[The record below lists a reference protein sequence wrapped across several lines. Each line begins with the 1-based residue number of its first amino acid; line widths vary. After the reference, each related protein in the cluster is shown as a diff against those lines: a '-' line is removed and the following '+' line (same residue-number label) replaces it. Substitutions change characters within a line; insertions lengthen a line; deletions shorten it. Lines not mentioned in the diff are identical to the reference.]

1 MNIYFKHYS
10 GAIMEYD
17 YMFFD
22 CMAEVTLEEED
33 IALQK
38 GWLPDDYFIPKNG
51 DRNHWY
57 QARQTRINL
66 KKFTE
71 SKSTKKTR
79 KKCEKIQIKTYSR
92 ASLIMPNFI
101 DKTIQIYNGKKFIP
115 IKITA
120 DMVGHK
126 LGEFAPTRAR
136 YTFKKGKK

>member
-1 MNIYFKHYS
+1 MPRSIWKGPFVDSSLLKQ
-10 GAIMEYD
+10 
-17 YMFFD
+17 
-22 CMAEVTLEEED
+22 VTKD
-33 IALQK
+33 SPK
-38 GWLPDDYFIPKNG
+38 G
-51 DRNHWY
+51 
-57 QARQTRINL
+57 
-66 KKFTE
+66 KK
-71 SKSTKKTR
+71 K
-79 KKCEKIQIKTYSR
+79 KIQIKTYSR